1 MSTAVSVE
9 QTKIW
14 KAYLLPALAA
24 LVPLT
29 IAFIGASITG
39 TGTTAVVDSVLGVSG
54 RSSQALGDFSTL
66 LPLGFA
72 FGSGLVASVNP
83 CGFAMLPAYLA
94 MYMGSDTETEP
105 SSETVDNVGQ
115 ASLVGDLQISGH
127 GRLYRLGKTY
137 LSPLARPSL
146 LLIYWIGNVLL
157 ILGGVVL
164 LSNLLVL
171 MGNLILFLTEAILG
185 LDGRLDIPIN
195 PFVGLL
201 VGIVF
206 IFVGA
211 LLRQLARASL
221 ILFTRLAKAL
231 LVGGV
236 VTVGFVV
243 LFGIAG
249 LIIGGGARQVI
260 DFIPWVGL
268 IIGIGLTLV
277 GAWIVGGGKIYTS
290 VAQQASSK
298 MGDPSKVSVK
308 GYFLFGLSYGTA
320 SLSCTLPIFLAVL
333 GVGVAT
339 NTIVDSVVSFVLFG
353 LGMGTV
359 IVVLTIALAVY
370 KGEIAG
376 ALRKILPYTQPI
388 SATFMILAGTYITF
402 YWLTEGG
409 LVDKLL

>member
-29 IAFIGASITG
+29 IAFVGAAITG
-39 TGTTAVVDSVLGVSG
+39 TDTTAVVDSVFGVSG

-72 FGSGLVASVNP
+72 FGAGLVASVNP

-94 MYMGSDTETEP
+94 LYVGSNTDEEP
-105 SSETVDNVGQ
+105 Q
-115 ASLVGDLQISGH
+115 ANILN
-127 GRLYRLGKTY
+127 RL
-137 LSPLARPSL
+137 S
-146 LLIYWIGNVLL
+146 
-157 ILGGVVL
+157 
-164 LSNLLVL
+164 
-171 MGNLILFLTEAILG
+171 
-185 LDGRLDIPIN
+185 
-195 PFVGLL
+195 
-201 VGIVF
+201 
-206 IFVGA
+206 
-211 LLRQLARASL
+211 
-221 ILFTRLAKAL
+221 KAL

-236 VTVGFVV
+236 VTLGFIV

-249 LIIGGGARQVI
+249 IIIGGGARQVVDI
-260 DFIPWVGL
+260 IPWFGL
-268 IIGIGLTLV
+268 IIGVVLTFV
-277 GAWIVGGGKIYTS
+277 GAWLIGGGKIYTAI
-290 VAQQASSK
+290 AQQASTK
-298 MGDPSKVSVK
+298 MGDPNRVSVR
-308 GYFLFGLSYGTA
+308 GYFFFGLSYGTA

-333 GVGVAT
+333 GIGVAT
-339 NTIVDSVVSFVLFG
+339 NTIVDSVVSFVLFA

-359 IVVLTIALAVY
+359 IIVLTIAMAVF
-370 KGEIAG
+370 KGAMVG